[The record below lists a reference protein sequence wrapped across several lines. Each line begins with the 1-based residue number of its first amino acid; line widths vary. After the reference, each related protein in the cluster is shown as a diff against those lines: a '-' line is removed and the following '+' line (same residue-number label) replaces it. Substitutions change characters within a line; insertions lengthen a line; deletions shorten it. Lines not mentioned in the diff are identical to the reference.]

1 MSAPQPQNSHPRR
14 RPFKGNGPPLN
25 IHAMRLRK
33 ADTFSSPK
41 LLNSDVC
48 GLAHQT
54 FMPRRS
60 PTSTESL
67 EALLQDQHP
76 SVSRV
81 ANLLKDFDEKLAGH
95 KASSASGAS
104 ILNDPEVLPVPSFM
118 LDSTD
123 MLMDVD
129 PKPVA
134 VERNPH
140 EHASDSGLG
149 SSIGSKYSKDLVQ
162 PPVLDA
168 PSSNILKD
176 DARTSSARESIH
188 SSVTT
193 HSAVTS
199 SFTALGGSEEK
210 HTLGEYA
217 CKQIH
222 DKIIKPILAEESL
235 KDFHPLIQDV
245 PRRIGEKSI
254 CNLRDLEKTLV
265 FLAPVSGIRYLSE
278 SAKAYCILRGFKEF
292 SATSASY
299 LLFCERSIT
308 LLQTTVGYLPER
320 DQRLPT
326 DRPYTDNYFLDLFEQ
341 ISRYAAI
348 MAATRQKEAQ
358 GEQLDEMDYSRYDRA
373 APFLFTRSTN
383 HSNNSDEKITL
394 RGGLSHNGRPI
405 ELVREKDGKIIPLAT
420 GSENAYRKRTLSEED
435 MDDDEVM
442 RSMARRR
449 KSEKPGDVLH
459 MCRDCKKE
467 FKRPCDLTKHEK
479 THSRPWK
486 CSEEKCKYFELGWP
500 TEKERDRHVNDKH
513 SAAPAQYKCLYPPCT
528 YASKR
533 ESNCKQH
540 MEKAHG
546 WEYVRSKSN
555 GRKKSQAV
563 SNSPATPLTPFL
575 GTPQSAALATP
586 MTPFMASPSVPL
598 MNEYDPYGFHT
609 PAMSLQNF
617 QDDFRRDSITT
628 NGTHLTYS
636 SGNSPIEPNSFV
648 EAAVTP
654 ADISIDHAASLFTDC
669 GMGSN
674 FNMGFQQHTP
684 ALSPEFNFNEPMF
697 TMASN
702 QALGL
707 PQLSPMA
714 QANVTLF
721 SPHMHMDEGFGD
733 VMDSMDMQAFSRPT
747 EDFTLF
753 DTAPAGNMS
762 MNNTANFFPDF
773 NQVGGQFDTAPQQY
787 DNAFYNQSD
796 MDTTLE
802 QILGINSNDQ

>member
-14 RPFKGNGPPLN
+14 RPIKGNVSPLS
-25 IHAMRLRK
+25 IHGMSLRK
-33 ADTFSSPK
+33 SGTFSSPK
-41 LLNSDVC
+41 SLSNDIC
-48 GLAHQT
+48 GLENQP

-67 EALLQDQHP
+67 EALLQDTHP

-81 ANLLKDFDEKLAGH
+81 ANLLKDFDQKLAGH
-95 KASSASGAS
+95 KAASASGAS

-118 LDSTD
+118 LDSTTLDD
-123 MLMDVD
+123 MPMDID
-129 PKPVA
+129 SKPA
-134 VERNPH
+134 AAGRNPH

-149 SSIGSKYSKDLVQ
+149 SSIGSKY
-162 PPVLDA
+162 
-168 PSSNILKD
+168 N
-176 DARTSSARESIH
+176 DARTSSARESIN

-193 HSAVTS
+193 HSAVTR
-199 SFTALGGSEEK
+199 SFSALGATEEK

-222 DKIIKPILAEESL
+222 DTIIKPILAEESL

-265 FLAPVSGIRYLSE
+265 FLAP
-278 SAKAYCILRGFKEF
+278 EF
-292 SATSASY
+292 SASPASY
-299 LLFCERSIT
+299 LRFCERSIQ
-308 LLQTTVGYLPER
+308 LLHTTVDYLSER

-326 DRPYTDNYFLDLFEQ
+326 DRPYTNNYFLDLVEQ
-341 ISRYAAI
+341 IRRYAAI
-348 MAATRQKEAQ
+348 MAATRQKEAL
-358 GEQLDEMDYSRYDRA
+358 GEQLDEMDYSR
-373 APFLFTRSTN
+373 
-383 HSNNSDEKITL
+383 DEKITL
-394 RGGLSHNGRPI
+394 RGGLSKDGRPV
-405 ELVREKDGKIIPLAT
+405 ELVREKDGKVIPLAT
-420 GSENAYRKRTLSEED
+420 GSENAYRKRALSEED
-435 MDDDEVM
+435 LEDDDDVM

-449 KSEKPGDVLH
+449 KSDKPGDVLH

-486 CSEEKCKYFELGWP
+486 CSEEKCKYFDLGWP

-513 SAAPAQYKCLYPPCT
+513 SSAPAQYKCLYPPCT

-555 GRKKSQAV
+555 GRKKSQTIG
-563 SNSPATPLTPFL
+563 NSPATPLTPFL
-575 GTPQSAALATP
+575 GTPQSAALTTP
-586 MTPFMASPSVPL
+586 ITPFMASPSVPL
-598 MNEYDPYGFHT
+598 INDFDFQGFQT
-609 PAMSLQNF
+609 PAMSLHNF

-628 NGTHLTYS
+628 DGTHLTYS
-636 SGNSPIEPNSFV
+636 SSNSPVEPNSFM

-654 ADISIDHAASLFTDC
+654 ADIAIDHTIPMFTDC

-674 FNMGFQQHTP
+674 FNMNVQQYTP
-684 ALSPEFNFNEPMF
+684 ALSTDFNFNEPMF
-697 TMASN
+697 TMNSN
-702 QALGL
+702 QTLGL
-707 PQLSPMA
+707 TQLSPMA
-714 QANVTLF
+714 QPDVTLY
-721 SPHMHMDEGFGD
+721 SPQTQIDEGFGD
-733 VMDSMDMQAFSRPT
+733 AMDCLDMQAFGRPT

-753 DTAPAGNMS
+753 DSAPASNMS
-762 MNNTANFFPDF
+762 MNNTANFFPEF
-773 NQVGGQFDTAPQQY
+773 NQLGGQFDSGAQQF
-787 DNAFYNQSD
+787 DNNFYNAAT
-796 MDTTLE
+796 METTLDD
-802 QILGINSNDQ
+802 ILGLSASNQQ

>member
-1 MSAPQPQNSHPRR
+1 MQ
-14 RPFKGNGPPLN
+14 
-25 IHAMRLRK
+25 LRK
-33 ADTFSSPK
+33 SGTFSSPK
-41 LLNSDVC
+41 SLSNDIC
-48 GLAHQT
+48 GLENQP

-67 EALLQDQHP
+67 EELIQQDS
-76 SVSRV
+76 SVRRV
-81 ANLLKDFDEKLAGH
+81 ADLLKDFDRKIAGH
-95 KASSASGAS
+95 KAASVTGAS

-118 LDSTD
+118 LDSTTLD
-123 MLMDVD
+123 SMPMDID
-129 PKPVA
+129 PKPTA

-149 SSIGSKYSKDLVQ
+149 SSIGSKYSKNSMQL
-162 PPVLDA
+162 PVLEA
-168 PSSNILKD
+168 PPSNILKD
-176 DARTSSARESIH
+176 DAHTAHSSVRESIN
-188 SSVTT
+188 SSVTST
-193 HSAVTS
+193 HSAITRS
-199 SFTALGGSEEK
+199 CSALGASEEK

-222 DKIIKPILAEESL
+222 DSIIKPILAEEAL

-245 PRRIGEKSI
+245 PRRIGEKNI

-265 FLAPVSGIRYLSE
+265 FLAP
-278 SAKAYCILRGFKEF
+278 EF
-292 SATSASY
+292 SATPASY
-299 LLFCERSIT
+299 LRFCERSIQ
-308 LLQTTVGYLPER
+308 LLHTTVEYLSER
-320 DQRLPT
+320 DQRLPS
-326 DRPYTDNYFLDLFEQ
+326 DRPYTNNYFLDLIEQ
-341 ISRYAAI
+341 IRRYAAI

-373 APFLFTRSTN
+373 ATFLFTRQAN
-383 HSNNSDEKITL
+383 HHIDSDEKITL

-405 ELVREKDGKIIPLAT
+405 ELVREKDGKVIPIAS
-420 GSENAYRKRTLSEED
+420 GSENAYKGKRALSEED
-435 MDDDEVM
+435 MDEDEVM

-449 KSEKPGDVLH
+449 KSDKPGDVLH

-486 CSEEKCKYFELGWP
+486 CSEEKCKYFDLGWP

-575 GTPQSAALATP
+575 GTPQSAALTTP
-586 MTPFMASPSVPL
+586 ITPFMQSPSVPL
-598 MNEYDPYGFHT
+598 INEFDYYGFNT
-609 PAMSLQNF
+609 PALSLQNF
-617 QDDFRRDSITT
+617 QDEFRRDSITT
-628 NGTHLTYS
+628 DGTHLTYS
-636 SGNSPIEPNSFV
+636 SGNSPVEHTSFID
-648 EAAVTP
+648 AAVTP
-654 ADISIDHAASLFTDC
+654 ADVTIDHTDALFTNC
-669 GMGSN
+669 GLGSN
-674 FNMGFQQHTP
+674 FNSGFQQHTP
-684 ALSPEFNFNEPMF
+684 ALSNDFNFDPLPF

-702 QALGL
+702 QPLGL
-707 PQLSPMA
+707 PQLSPLA
-714 QANVTLF
+714 QPDLTLF
-721 SPHMHMDEGFGD
+721 SPQMQIDEGFGD
-733 VMDSMDMQAFSRPT
+733 AMDTMDLQAFSRPT

-753 DTAPAGNMS
+753 DSAPAGNMS
-762 MNNTANFFPDF
+762 NTANFFPDF
-773 NQVGGQFDTAPQQY
+773 NQLGGQFDNNTQF
-787 DNAFYNQSD
+787 DNTYYNANALE
-796 MDTTLE
+796 TTLDE
-802 QILGINSNDQ
+802 MLGLNTSNQQ

>member
-1 MSAPQPQNSHPRR
+1 MQ
-14 RPFKGNGPPLN
+14 
-25 IHAMRLRK
+25 LRK
-33 ADTFSSPK
+33 SGTFSSPK
-41 LLNSDVC
+41 SLSNDIC
-48 GLAHQT
+48 GLGNQP
-54 FMPRRS
+54 FMPKRS

-81 ANLLKDFDEKLAGH
+81 ANLLKDFDAKLAGH
-95 KASSASGAS
+95 KATSASGAS

-118 LDSTD
+118 LDSTSLDD
-123 MLMDVD
+123 MPMDID
-129 PKPVA
+129 PKPIA
-134 VERNPH
+134 QRNPH

-149 SSIGSKYSKDLVQ
+149 SSIGSKYSKDSMQL
-162 PPVLDA
+162 PVLEA
-168 PSSNILKD
+168 PTSNILKD
-176 DARTSSARESIH
+176 DARTTSARESIN

-193 HSAVTS
+193 HSAVTR
-199 SFTALGGSEEK
+199 SFSALGATEEK

-222 DKIIKPILAEESL
+222 DTIIKPILAEASL

-292 SATSASY
+292 SATPASY
-299 LLFCERSIT
+299 LRFCERSIQ
-308 LLQTTVGYLPER
+308 LLHTTVEYLSER

-326 DRPYTDNYFLDLFEQ
+326 DRPYTNNYFLDLIEQ
-341 ISRYAAI
+341 IRRYAAI

-358 GEQLDEMDYSRYDRA
+358 GEQLDEMDYSRYDSA
-373 APFLFTRSTN
+373 ATFLFTRSAN
-383 HSNNSDEKITL
+383 HSIHSDEKITL
-394 RGGLSHNGRPI
+394 RGGLSYNGHPI
-405 ELVREKDGKIIPLAT
+405 ELVREKDGKVIPLAT
-420 GSENAYRKRTLSEED
+420 GSEHAYKKRALSEED
-435 MDDDEVM
+435 MDDDDDDVM

-513 SAAPAQYKCLYPPCT
+513 STAPAQYKCLYPPCT

-563 SNSPATPLTPFL
+563 GNSPATPLTPFL

-598 MNEYDPYGFHT
+598 MNEFDPYGFNT
-609 PAMSLQNF
+609 PAMSIQNF
-617 QDDFRRDSITT
+617 QEDFRRDSITT
-628 NGTHLTYS
+628 NGTHLTFS
-636 SGNSPIEPNSFV
+636 SGNSPVELNSFV

-654 ADISIDHAASLFTDC
+654 ADITIDHTASLFPDC
-669 GMGSN
+669 GMGPN

-697 TMASN
+697 TMAST
-702 QALGL
+702 QPLGL

-714 QANVTLF
+714 QPDLTLF
-721 SPHMHMDEGFGD
+721 SPQMHVDEGFGD
-733 VMDSMDMQAFSRPT
+733 AMDSMDSIDMQAFSRPT

-753 DTAPAGNMS
+753 DSAPASNMS

-773 NQVGGQFDTAPQQY
+773 TSVGGQFDGGAQQY
-787 DNAFYNQSD
+787 ENTFYDESALG
-796 MDTTLE
+796 TTLN
-802 QILGINSNDQ
+802 QMLGINPSDQQ

>member
-14 RPFKGNGPPLN
+14 RPIKGNVSPLS
-25 IHAMRLRK
+25 IHGMSLRK
-33 ADTFSSPK
+33 SGTFSSPK
-41 LLNSDVC
+41 SLSNDIC
-48 GLAHQT
+48 GLENQP

-67 EALLQDQHP
+67 EALLQDTHP

-81 ANLLKDFDEKLAGH
+81 ANLLKDFDQKLAGH
-95 KASSASGAS
+95 KAASASGAS

-118 LDSTD
+118 LDSTTLDD
-123 MLMDVD
+123 MPMDID
-129 PKPVA
+129 SKPA
-134 VERNPH
+134 AAGRNPH

-149 SSIGSKYSKDLVQ
+149 SSIGSKY
-162 PPVLDA
+162 
-168 PSSNILKD
+168 N
-176 DARTSSARESIH
+176 DARTSSARESIN

-193 HSAVTS
+193 HSAVTR
-199 SFTALGGSEEK
+199 SFSALGATEEK

-222 DKIIKPILAEESL
+222 DTIIKPILAEESL

-265 FLAPVSGIRYLSE
+265 FLAP
-278 SAKAYCILRGFKEF
+278 EF
-292 SATSASY
+292 SASPASY
-299 LLFCERSIT
+299 LRFCERSIQ
-308 LLQTTVGYLPER
+308 LLHTTVDYLSER

-326 DRPYTDNYFLDLFEQ
+326 DRPYTNNYFLDLVEQ
-341 ISRYAAI
+341 IRRYAAI
-348 MAATRQKEAQ
+348 MAATRQKEAL
-358 GEQLDEMDYSRYDRA
+358 GEQLDEMDYSR
-373 APFLFTRSTN
+373 
-383 HSNNSDEKITL
+383 DEKITL
-394 RGGLSHNGRPI
+394 RGGLSKDGRPV
-405 ELVREKDGKIIPLAT
+405 ELVREKDGKVIPLAT
-420 GSENAYRKRTLSEED
+420 GSENAYRKRALSEED
-435 MDDDEVM
+435 LEDDDDVM

-449 KSEKPGDVLH
+449 KSDKPGDVLH

-486 CSEEKCKYFELGWP
+486 CSEEKCKYFDLGWP

-513 SAAPAQYKCLYPPCT
+513 SSAPAQYKCLYPPCT

-555 GRKKSQAV
+555 GRKKSQTIG
-563 SNSPATPLTPFL
+563 NSPATPLTPFL
-575 GTPQSAALATP
+575 GTPQSAALTTP
-586 MTPFMASPSVPL
+586 ITPFMASPSVPL
-598 MNEYDPYGFHT
+598 ISDFDFQGFQT
-609 PAMSLQNF
+609 PAMSLHNF

-628 NGTHLTYS
+628 DGTHLTYS
-636 SGNSPIEPNSFV
+636 SSNSPVEPNSFM

-654 ADISIDHAASLFTDC
+654 ADIAIDHTIPMFTDC

-674 FNMGFQQHTP
+674 FNMNVQQYTP
-684 ALSPEFNFNEPMF
+684 ALSTDFNFNEPMF
-697 TMASN
+697 TMNSN
-702 QALGL
+702 QTLGL
-707 PQLSPMA
+707 TQLSPMA
-714 QANVTLF
+714 QPDVTLY
-721 SPHMHMDEGFGD
+721 SPQMQIDEGFGD
-733 VMDSMDMQAFSRPT
+733 AMDCLDMQAFGRPT

-753 DTAPAGNMS
+753 DSAPASNMS
-762 MNNTANFFPDF
+762 MNNTANFFPEF
-773 NQVGGQFDTAPQQY
+773 NQLGGQFDSGAQQF
-787 DNAFYNQSD
+787 DNNFYNAAT
-796 MDTTLE
+796 METTLDD
-802 QILGINSNDQ
+802 ILGLSASNQQ